1 MASEEQQWSIFDW
14 VRNPP
19 EVYAKMRAS
28 GPIHWNE
35 DYKGWLVIDYDL
47 ARELL
52 KDPRLSSDTT
62 EALKLTAFPK
72 RSREQV
78 EPLLDLLRSWLIFSD
93 PPYHTA
99 LRKVLNPYFAKSAL
113 AERAKSI
120 EMHARNLLSNCEGE
134 WDFMEKFAGPLP
146 ARVMADLMGLP
157 YDAILDFLS
166 WDAQLASFI
175 GSAVRSPDVTAGALM
190 AMRYQKQFFN
200 QVIAAAAPDSFLVS
214 LKSALEQEDLFS
226 KDDFWKILSM
236 ILATGTETTRNLI
249 GSGMF
254 ALLSNPEQYQLLQQK
269 PELLDSAID
278 ECLRFYSPVQS
289 VFRLATDEIA
299 INDIKI
305 EKGHY
310 VRIILGAINR
320 DPNSFENPDRFD
332 ITRNPNK
339 HLSFGA
345 GVHFCLGQV
354 LARLEAQIVF
364 PIILEK
370 FPQLQLVTQ
379 DPEWVGGTTF
389 RGIESFFVKN
399 Q

>member
-236 ILATGTETTRNLI
+236 ILATGT
-249 GSGMF
+249 
-254 ALLSNPEQYQLLQQK
+254 
-269 PELLDSAID
+269 
-278 ECLRFYSPVQS
+278 
-289 VFRLATDEIA
+289 
-299 INDIKI
+299 
-305 EKGHY
+305 
-310 VRIILGAINR
+310 
-320 DPNSFENPDRFD
+320 
-332 ITRNPNK
+332 
-339 HLSFGA
+339 
-345 GVHFCLGQV
+345 
-354 LARLEAQIVF
+354 
-364 PIILEK
+364 
-370 FPQLQLVTQ
+370 
-379 DPEWVGGTTF
+379 
-389 RGIESFFVKN
+389 
-399 Q
+399 